1 MNWQIENKLQQDIYK
16 IVRDTDV
23 TPGEENRVKT
33 FAAVNG
39 EDLNEAMAKAILS
52 TKTNALVAYL
62 KKNYDI
68 RRT

>member
-1 MNWQIENKLQQDIYK
+1 MNWQIENKLQQDLYE
-16 IVRDTDV
+16 IVRDVDV
-23 TPGEENRVKT
+23 TPGEEFRIKT
-33 FAAVNG
+33 FAAENG
-39 EDLNEAMAKAILS
+39 EDLNEAMEKAVLR